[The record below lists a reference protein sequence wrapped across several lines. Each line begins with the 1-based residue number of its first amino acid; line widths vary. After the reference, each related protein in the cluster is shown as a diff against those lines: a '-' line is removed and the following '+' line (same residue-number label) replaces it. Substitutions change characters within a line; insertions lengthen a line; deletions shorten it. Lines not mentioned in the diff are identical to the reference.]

1 MEPTHTRM
9 AMEYPQA
16 LNNSKVLEHIFRLIS
31 YKNYVVFIKDTK
43 HRRNKR
49 KIQILDHCTFFRHFV
64 SRGRRALFQSIHPQ
78 GILGVFYCFFFFF
91 FFITYNIRRKL
102 KAVLFFLHFGKVKI
116 KTLSN
121 ISYYNVALNVV
132 LSSFYRSVP
141 QRSQIGA
148 FESF

>member
-1 MEPTHTRM
+1 MTVPSS
-9 AMEYPQA
+9 A
-16 LNNSKVLEHIFRLIS
+16 
-31 YKNYVVFIKDTK
+31 
-43 HRRNKR
+43 
-49 KIQILDHCTFFRHFV
+49 ILFPVGD
-64 SRGRRALFQSIHPQ
+64 ALFFKAYTHKAFWEFSIA
-78 GILGVFYCFFFFF
+78 FFFF